1 MWKQNQ
7 CHGAKAEALPV
18 NGLEQSVMASCAARL
33 GSIHGGRVRGHSG
46 ARIRAPHAHRCSP
59 LSTCVVCAPR
69 VIVGGCC
76 CCSGARINEWTRQGA
91 AARCSTLDCTTRSN
105 LWRWEQRQMSA
116 LHGFRW
122 NVVAP
127 RWLQWLARALLASP
141 GRRSTGYLRRAGTGR
156 SGPMPPL
163 YRLARMRGIVLGRA
177 VQLI

>member
-18 NGLEQSVMASCAARL
+18 NGLEQSGIASCAARL

-127 RWLQWLARALLASP
+127 RWLQWLSL
-141 GRRSTGYLRRAGTGR
+141 
-156 SGPMPPL
+156 
-163 YRLARMRGIVLGRA
+163 VLCWPSQAGRA
-177 VQLI
+177 RVICVGRGPGARDRCPHCIGWLGCAA